1 MANSK
6 KRCKHCREYF
16 SDWVTF
22 PAGTFCT
29 VEHAL
34 AFAQQPAQ
42 QKKAYRAKTAAIKER
57 VRGNDI
63 TYQQGITQEVFNRMV
78 KLERIAEY
86 RRAGLAPVCISCTKA
101 VISGREGEFA
111 AGHLKTVGAHDEL
124 RFNTL
129 NVELQCNR
137 YCNMGLSGNLHGNR
151 NSHGY
156 IAGLSIRYGDA
167 IAAARIA
174 HLEKP
179 WVNFNRD
186 SAGLKTL
193 RKWCNARIRVLRK
206 ELSLD

>member
-6 KRCKHCREYF
+6 KRCKHCRAYF
-16 SDWVTF
+16 SEWVTY

-42 QKKAYRAKTAAIKER
+42 RKKAYKVKTNELKARI
-57 VRGNDI
+57 RGNDVAH
-63 TYQQGITQEVFNRMV
+63 QQDITQKVFNRMI

-86 RRAGLAPVCISCTKA
+86 RRAGQVPVCISCTKT
-101 VISGREGEFA
+101 VVPGREGEFA

-137 YCNMGLSGNLHGNR
+137 YCNMGLSGNLYGNR

-167 IAAARIA
+167 IAAIRME
-174 HLEKP
+174 HLKKP
-179 WVNFNRD
+179 RANFNRD
-186 SAGLKTL
+186 TADLKTL
-193 RKWCNARIRVLRK
+193 RKWCNARIRVLEQ
-206 ELSLD
+206 ELSLE